1 MPMSKEQHFI
11 KSANLEAEDGISP
24 IDRWILACL
33 VKGLQ
38 GSGDISKI
46 SVDTI
51 VKYCQ
56 YTDKNDNTET
66 FGRKAVQAAINRLA
80 DAGKIEIIKPKT
92 KGQCTKYKIKQIP
105 HFEKLNEEFFNLNM
119 PPLVKGYLL
128 CALQHNLNRD
138 SQTYIPNSTSTKT
151 TWNISELSREYN
163 MPISSIYKAEKF
175 LKENGVLTIEQDP
188 NMRRDQETGLVLQNR
203 SIDLNKI
210 GLDEF
215 VVLALD
221 NHEGRIQDIESNM
234 VSRDEVK
241 NMMEKFK
248 DDLLTKILAKEANI

>member
-1 MPMSKEQHFI
+1 
-11 KSANLEAEDGISP
+11 
-24 IDRWILACL
+24 
-33 VKGLQ
+33 
-38 GSGDISKI
+38 
-46 SVDTI
+46 
-51 VKYCQ
+51 
-56 YTDKNDNTET
+56 
-66 FGRKAVQAAINRLA
+66 
-80 DAGKIEIIKPKT
+80 
-92 KGQCTKYKIKQIP
+92 
-105 HFEKLNEEFFNLNM
+105 
-119 PPLVKGYLL
+119 
-128 CALQHNLNRD
+128 
-138 SQTYIPNSTSTKT
+138 
-151 TWNISELSREYN
+151 

-188 NMRRDQETGLVLQNR
+188 NMRRDQETGLILQNR

-234 VSRDEVK
+234 VSRDEVR

>member
-1 MPMSKEQHFI
+1 
-11 KSANLEAEDGISP
+11 
-24 IDRWILACL
+24 
-33 VKGLQ
+33 
-38 GSGDISKI
+38 
-46 SVDTI
+46 
-51 VKYCQ
+51 
-56 YTDKNDNTET
+56 
-66 FGRKAVQAAINRLA
+66 
-80 DAGKIEIIKPKT
+80 
-92 KGQCTKYKIKQIP
+92 
-105 HFEKLNEEFFNLNM
+105 
-119 PPLVKGYLL
+119 
-128 CALQHNLNRD
+128 
-138 SQTYIPNSTSTKT
+138 
-151 TWNISELSREYN
+151 

-188 NMRRDQETGLVLQNR
+188 NMRRDQETGLILQNR

-248 DDLLTKILAKEANI
+248 DDLLTKILAKEN

>member
-1 MPMSKEQHFI
+1 MP
-11 KSANLEAEDGISP
+11 
-24 IDRWILACL
+24 
-33 VKGLQ
+33 V
-38 GSGDISKI
+38 
-46 SVDTI
+46 
-51 VKYCQ
+51 
-56 YTDKNDNTET
+56 
-66 FGRKAVQAAINRLA
+66 
-80 DAGKIEIIKPKT
+80 
-92 KGQCTKYKIKQIP
+92 
-105 HFEKLNEEFFNLNM
+105 
-119 PPLVKGYLL
+119 
-128 CALQHNLNRD
+128 
-138 SQTYIPNSTSTKT
+138 
-151 TWNISELSREYN
+151 
-163 MPISSIYKAEKF
+163 SSIYKAEKF